1 LDYAF
6 DDNGTDI
13 ELHSMEL
20 EELAEA
26 PLEMEPWA
34 LEDDPRDPTPA
45 WVDAYEF

>member
-1 LDYAF
+1 M
-6 DDNGTDI
+6 TKRTI

-26 PLEMEPWA
+26 SLEMEPWTF
-34 LEDDPRDPTPA
+34 EDDPQDPTPA